1 MKQVLSILAIGAI
14 TIFGSCT
21 KSATEQA
28 QTALQAQAQTQTID
42 SLKMALVRQQVIDS
56 MNAVAEKKVAAVQTS
71 TRTTAI
77 AKKPKK
83 SPVRTQTSYAQN
95 SVQSYAGNTAP
106 VVYQEAPVAVP
117 EKRGWSAKA
126 KGAVIGTTA
135 GAAAGAIINKRNR
148 TAGAVIGGVL
158 GAGAGTGIGAIIDKK
173 NGR

>member
-28 QTALQAQAQTQTID
+28 QTALQAQAQTID